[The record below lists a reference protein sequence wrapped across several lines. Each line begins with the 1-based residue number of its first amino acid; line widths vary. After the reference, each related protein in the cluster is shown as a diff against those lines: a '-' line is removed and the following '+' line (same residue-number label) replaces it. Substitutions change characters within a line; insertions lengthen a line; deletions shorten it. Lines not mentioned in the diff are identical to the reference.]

1 MNNKIIYL
9 DHTFTDA
16 DIRSG
21 NPSYARDLLSAS
33 LEIDTFEFEVLS
45 SDTTLTQYPG
55 APLNLGDAD
64 VRGGNG

>member
-16 DIRSG
+16 AIRSG

-45 SDTTLTQYPG
+45 SDTTRTKV
-55 APLNLGDAD
+55 
-64 VRGGNG
+64 VREM